1 MFKVFNSQ
9 KFAGTRISPYTEISK
24 QLKVTK
30 SNLTLKPTQMKFT
43 IAATAL
49 VLVGSLC
56 MDTPERKANRCTDR
70 MNSAQLQEAIITVN
84 HLNSPMPWER
94 K

>member
-1 MFKVFNSQ
+1 
-9 KFAGTRISPYTEISK
+9 
-24 QLKVTK
+24 
-30 SNLTLKPTQMKFT
+30 MKCT
-43 IAATAL
+43 ITATAL
-49 VLVGSLC
+49 VIVGSLC

-70 MNSAQLQEAIITVN
+70 MNSAQLQEAIITIN